1 MSNKNL
7 NNLYNSKYLKY
18 KNKYIQ
24 LKKQLGSGV
33 NTLDE
38 LINRSNNEV
47 TNYKTHLNKGELNN
61 MCPHSNYTFTGFSSD
76 FYEKKCGKYK
86 QICEK
91 YDFTDVEKNGTNCL
105 KCLKSKEFLNDEE
118 IVKTNNFEQ
127 ISNYS
132 TRYNE
137 NLEMNE
143 ACEEI
148 NMVKD
153 YFKTDSSFSFA
164 INLNTGDDDIDLND
178 ILLSTDRYS
187 SESFTLAL
195 QENKD
200 LICSEGNIKYIDS
213 SCNVGS
219 GGITSC
225 LFVILELED
234 KKSIIFHLNGLL
246 DNNFGTSNYI
256 DKVIKYKFTP
266 SNCFKY
272 IKKNFK
278 DNIKTL
284 TKIYLVGVLKNY
296 TINYTIDDTIDD
308 AKDGFIYG
316 SEDQFFEN
324 NIGSLTEDIIVNT
337 IKIKLDIPLEKKIS
351 LVKNDCRIR
360 GNYIYK
366 NNNLFYLE

>member
-33 NTLDE
+33 NTWNE
-38 LINRSNNEV
+38 LKNISNTEV
-47 TNYKTHLNKGELNN
+47 TTYKTHLNKGVLNN
-61 MCPHSNYTFTGFSSD
+61 NCPNSNYTFTGFSSE
-76 FYEKKCGKYK
+76 FYKNKCDKHK
-86 QICEK
+86 NICDK
-91 YDFTDVEKNGTNCL
+91 YDFKDVEKNGMNCL
-105 KCLKSKEFLNDEE
+105 KCLKSEKFLKDKQIAETGE
-118 IVKTNNFEQ
+118 IVQ
-127 ISNYS
+127 ISNFS

-137 NLEMNE
+137 KFEINE

-153 YFKTDSSFSFA
+153 YFKTDSSFTYA
-164 INLNTGDDDIDLND
+164 INLNTRDDDIDLND

-256 DKVIKYKFTP
+256 DQVIKYKFTP

-272 IKKNFK
+272 IKENFK

-296 TINYTIDDTIDD
+296 TIDD

-316 SEDQFFEN
+316 SEEQLFEN
-324 NIGSLTEDIIVNT
+324 NIDYLTEDIIVNT
-337 IKIKLDIPLEKKIS
+337 IKKKLDILSGKKIS
-351 LVKNDCRIR
+351 LVKNDCRES
-360 GNYIYK
+360 GNYIYT
-366 NNNLFYLE
+366 NNELFYLQ

>member
-24 LKKQLGSGV
+24 LKKQLGSGF
-33 NTLDE
+33 NTWDDLKN
-38 LINRSNNEV
+38 ISNTEV
-47 TNYKTHLNKGELNN
+47 TTYKTDLNKGVLNN
-61 MCPHSNYTFTGFSSD
+61 NCPNSNYTFTGFSSD
-76 FYEKKCGKYK
+76 FYKKKCNIHKK
-86 QICEK
+86 ICNQYGFE
-91 YDFTDVEKNGTNCL
+91 DVQNNGADCL
-105 KCLKSKEFLNDEE
+105 KCLKSKEFLQNEQITESGE
-118 IVKTNNFEQ
+118 IVE

-143 ACEEI
+143 VCNEI
-148 NMVKD
+148 SEVTG
-153 YFKTDSSFSFA
+153 YFKTNNIFNYV
-164 INLNTGDDDIDLND
+164 INLESRKDNLSDSIILND

-187 SESFTLAL
+187 SEPFTIKL
-195 QENKD
+195 QEDKD

-256 DKVIKYKFTP
+256 DQVIKYKFTP

-272 IKKNFK
+272 IKENFK

-296 TINYTIDDTIDD
+296 TIDD

-316 SEDQFFEN
+316 SEEQLSEN
-324 NIGSLTEDIIVNT
+324 NLDSLTEDIIVTT
-337 IKIKLDIPLEKKIS
+337 IKKKLDILSGKKIS
-351 LVKNDCRIR
+351 LVKNDCGTR
-360 GNYIYK
+360 GNFIYK
-366 NNNLFYLE
+366 NNNLFYLQ